1 MKKFLFIFIAFTL
14 LLSTVEAQP
23 QFEDSVRD
31 ANMRQAGSAR
41 VANARLVVDQ
51 AKLNRYLIFGG
62 IGYAAANVG
71 LYSLW
76 YRDQQSQSFQFF
88 DDSPQWKQVDKLGH
102 FYSAFQ
108 LSHLGSHAFQS
119 VGLAERKSQWYG
131 ALAGSLMLLPVEL
144 FDGFSEAYGFSW
156 SDVAANSL
164 GALLLPLQYEV
175 WKEVRIQPKFSFHRT
190 DFPSLRP
197 NTLGKSWNEEILK
210 DYNGQTY
217 WFSFDLYRFFPDS
230 GIPKWLNVTL
240 GYGAENMVYARTS
253 QNEEYGL
260 QAYRQYYL
268 APDLDLSHFR
278 QPPTTFGNKLLNGA
292 LYIVNLIH
300 LPAPTLSYE
309 EGKGLRFYPLYF

>member
-1 MKKFLFIFIAFTL
+1 MKKLLFIFIAFTL
-14 LLSTVEAQP
+14 LLLTGEAQP
-23 QFEDSVRD
+23 HHED
-31 ANMRQAGSAR
+31 SAR
-41 VANARLVVDQ
+41 VANARQVVDQ
-51 AKLNRYLIFGG
+51 AKLNRYLVIGG
-62 IGYAAANVG
+62 VGYAAANVG

-76 YRDQQSQSFQFF
+76 YKDQQSQSFQFF

-108 LSHLGSHAFQS
+108 LSLLGRHAFQS
-119 VGLAERKSQWYG
+119 VGLTERKSYWYG

-144 FDGFSEAYGFSW
+144 LDGFSEAYGFSW

-164 GALLLPLQYEV
+164 GAVFLPLQYKL
-175 WKEVRIQPKFSFHRT
+175 WKEVRVRPKFSFHRT
-190 DFPSLRP
+190 DFPTQRP

-217 WFSFDLYRFFPDS
+217 WLSFDLYRFFPNS
-230 GIPKWLNVTL
+230 GIPKWLNLAL
-240 GYGAENMVYARTS
+240 GYGAENMVYARAS
-253 QNEEYGL
+253 QNEAYGL

-268 APDLDLSHFR
+268 ALDLDLSHFR
-278 QPPTTFGNKLLNGA
+278 QAPTNFGNKLLNSA

-309 EGKGLRFYPLYF
+309 EGRGFRFHPLYF